1 LLLDWISRPSE
12 DIAAILIDGQV
23 SAAQATST
31 TTEVITAAA
40 YDMAN
45 SIRTDGALYY
55 VAAGSSGLMAAADA
69 MELGGTF
76 GHSGASGPRSSWQ
89 AAFPHPRICLATRKM
104 RRASLATDLA
114 KLSKRD
120 TIIVVSASGSTP
132 FTLEAARLGK
142 EAGTTVIAI
151 ANNPDAPLFALSKH
165 AIYLPTAPEV
175 VSGSTRMGAGTAQK
189 ITLNALSTLMALNLG
204 HIYDGMMVN
213 LRADNIKLR
222 DRAERMVAT
231 ITGASDGDAAG
242 ALKTADGNI
251 KTALPVGGWREFDR
265 ARNQSFGK
273 RTRASTP
280 SAGTNLGGDPE
291 EQTISSNRGESNMKL
306 RTLGIALASTA
317 LMTTAAMA
325 EDVTLTIESW
335 RTDDLTL
342 WQDKIIPAFERPK
355 ILALRSRSLPPL
367 RPNIMPCSTQSS
379 TLAARAT

>member
-1 LLLDWISRPSE
+1 MVLLTLPLISINIWTNGIIKVLYQKFTEDRVTEATTEKLHNLASGLDSRPSE

-45 SIRTDGALYY
+45 SIRTNGALYY

-76 GHSGASGPRSSWQ
+76 GIPEHQVQILMAGGIPTSAHMPGDTED
-89 AAFPHPRICLATRKM
+89 AT
-104 RRASLATDLA
+104 ASLATDLA
-114 KLSKRD
+114 KLSKKD

-132 FTLEAARLGK
+132 FTLEAARLGN

-189 ITLNALSTLMALNLG
+189 IALNALSTLMALNLG

-231 ITGASDGDAAG
+231 ITGVSEGDAAG
-242 ALKTADGNI
+242 ALKSADGNI
-251 KTALPVGGWREFDR
+251 KTACLLAAGASSIEHAISLLEN
-265 ARNQSFGK
+265 ARGH
-273 RTRASTP
+273 
-280 SAGTNLGGDPE
+280 
-291 EQTISSNRGESNMKL
+291 
-306 RTLGIALASTA
+306 
-317 LMTTAAMA
+317 
-325 EDVTLTIESW
+325 
-335 RTDDLTL
+335 
-342 WQDKIIPAFERPK
+342 
-355 ILALRSRSLPPL
+355 L
-367 RPNIMPCSTQSS
+367 RPALEQI
-379 TLAARAT
+379 RAETRKNKPFLQTEGKAS